1 MKGYHIHFCQVLE
14 GEVGFEKP
22 LKFSKKPK
30 WGSEKWDPRNG
41 IQKMESKKWDSKI
54 LKKKSEKLFRASNAT
69 QGLLGRQMPP
79 EGIGASNAT

>member
-54 LKKKSEKLFRASNAT
+54 LKKKSEKLFPASNAT